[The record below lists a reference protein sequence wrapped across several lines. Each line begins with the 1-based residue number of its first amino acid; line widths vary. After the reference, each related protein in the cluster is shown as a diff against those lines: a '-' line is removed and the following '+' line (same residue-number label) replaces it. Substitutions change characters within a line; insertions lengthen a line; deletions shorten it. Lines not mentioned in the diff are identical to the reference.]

1 MLKVVDKF
9 DYENKDPMT
18 RESKKLNI
26 KKMFIYTLW
35 TDCGSLDHS
44 LYISSI

>member
-26 KKMFIYTLW
+26 KKYLFI
-35 TDCGSLDHS
+35 
-44 LYISSI
+44 LYGLIADL